1 MDRLKSIIKGKAAQT
16 EMAAK
21 DRIRYIA
28 FENGRM
34 LVIKLL
40 RDKIDGDKFSQMRQF
55 PNFQG
60 PALTQAKDQQM
71 PTIFWNAKITRVYD
85 LAYIQDV

>member
-40 RDKIDGDKFSQMRQF
+40 RDKIDGDKFS
-55 PNFQG
+55 
-60 PALTQAKDQQM
+60 
-71 PTIFWNAKITRVYD
+71 
-85 LAYIQDV
+85 

>member
-1 MDRLKSIIKGKAAQT
+1 MDRLKSIIKGKATQT

-40 RDKIDGDKFSQMRQF
+40 RDKIDGDKFS
-55 PNFQG
+55 
-60 PALTQAKDQQM
+60 
-71 PTIFWNAKITRVYD
+71 
-85 LAYIQDV
+85 